1 MANLIDCIGN
11 TPVIRLGSVPKD
23 GRSKIW
29 AKLENLNPAGSIK
42 DRACIAMLRQA
53 ERENLIEPGKTT
65 VIEASS
71 GNTAIGIALCCRA
84 GGYDFTV
91 VVPGDTAKEKIQ
103 VIKAFKGQAVLTD
116 PSLRLRGSR
125 EKAREIERENP
136 DSYFLDQFKNTADIK
151 IHREE
156 TAKEI
161 KNQIPGRL
169 DAFVCGVGSGGT
181 VMGVGSELKKIYP
194 DLKVVVVEPTEC
206 PTLSE
211 GKEGPHGICG
221 ISPGFIPEKLDTGVI
236 DRIYAVST
244 QDARECAK
252 TLASEEGILV
262 GISSGACLSAALG
275 ISEELEDGGQVLVTF
290 CDSGEMYLGTDL
302 YD

>member
-11 TPVIRLGSVPKD
+11 TPVIRLGSVPKN

-29 AKLENLNPAGSIK
+29 AKLENFNPAGSIK

-53 ERENLIEPGKTT
+53 ERENLIEPGKTR

-71 GNTAIGIALCCRA
+71 GNTAIGLALCCRA

-91 VVPGDTAKEKIQ
+91 VMPANTAKEKIQ
-103 VIKAFKGQAVLTD
+103 VVKAFRGQVVLTD
-116 PSLRLRGSR
+116 PGLGLRGSR
-125 EKAREIERENP
+125 EKAREIGRESL
-136 DSYFLDQFKNTADIK
+136 DSYFLDQFQNTADIK

-181 VMGVGSELKKIYP
+181 VMGVGSELKEIYP
-194 DLKVVVVEPTEC
+194 GLKVVVVEPTEC

-211 GKEGPHGICG
+211 GKEGAHGICG
-221 ISPGFIPEKLDTGVI
+221 ISPGFVPEKLDTGVI

-244 QDARECAK
+244 EDARECAK
-252 TLASEEGILV
+252 ALASEEGILV

-275 ISEELEDGGQVLVTF
+275 ISEELEDDAQVLVTF

>member
-1 MANLIDCIGN
+1 MANLIDYIGD
-11 TPVIRLGSVPKD
+11 TPVIRLRSMPKD

-71 GNTAIGIALCCRA
+71 GNTAIGIALCCKA

-91 VVPGDTAKEKIQ
+91 VMPGDTAKEKIQ

-116 PSLRLRGSR
+116 PSLGLSGSR

-136 DSYFLDQFKNTADIK
+136 DSYFLDQFRNTADIE
-151 IHREE
+151 IHRKE

-194 DLKVVVVEPTEC
+194 DLKVVVVEPVEC

-211 GKEGPHGICG
+211 GKGGPHGICG
-221 ISPGFIPEKLDTGVI
+221 ISPGFVPEKLDTGVI
-236 DRIYAVST
+236 DRIYPVST
-244 QDARECAK
+244 EDARECAK
-252 TLASEEGILV
+252 ALASEEGILV

-275 ISEELEDGGQVLVTF
+275 VSEELRDGGQVLVTF

>member
-1 MANLIDCIGN
+1 MANLTDHIGN
-11 TPVIRLGSVPKD
+11 TPVIRLRSMPED

-42 DRACIAMLRQA
+42 DRACIAMLREA
-53 ERENLIEPGKTT
+53 EHENLIEPGKTT

-71 GNTAIGIALCCRA
+71 GNTAIGIALCCQA

-91 VVPGDTAKEKIQ
+91 VMPGDTAKEKIQ
-103 VIKAFKGQAVLTD
+103 VIKAFKGQVVLTD
-116 PSLRLRGSR
+116 PSVGLRGSR

-161 KNQIPGRL
+161 KNQIPGHL

-194 DLKVVVVEPTEC
+194 DLKVVVVEPAEC

-211 GKEGPHGICG
+211 GKEGLHGICG
-221 ISPGFIPEKLDTGVI
+221 ISPGFVPEKLDTGVI
-236 DRIYAVST
+236 DRFYAVST
-244 QDARECAK
+244 EDARACAK

-262 GISSGACLSAALG
+262 GISSGACLSAAIG
-275 ISEELEDGGQVLVTF
+275 ISEELRDGGQVLVTF

>member
-1 MANLIDCIGN
+1 MANLIDYIGD
-11 TPVIRLGSVPKD
+11 TPVIRLRSMPKD

-53 ERENLIEPGKTT
+53 EHENLIEPGKTT

-91 VVPGDTAKEKIQ
+91 VMPEDTAKEKIQ

-116 PSLRLRGSR
+116 PSLGLRGSR
-125 EKAREIERENP
+125 ERAREIERENP

-161 KNQIPGRL
+161 KNQIPGHL

-221 ISPGFIPEKLDTGVI
+221 ISPGFVPEKLDTGVI

-244 QDARECAK
+244 EDARACAK

-275 ISEELEDGGQVLVTF
+275 ISEELRDGGQVLVTF

>member
-11 TPVIRLGSVPKD
+11 TPVIRLRSVPKD

-91 VVPGDTAKEKIQ
+91 VMPENTAKEKIQ

-116 PSLRLRGSR
+116 PSLGLRGSR

-136 DSYFLDQFKNTADIK
+136 DSYFLDQFKNTADIE

-161 KNQIPGRL
+161 KNQIPGHL

-221 ISPGFIPEKLDTGVI
+221 ISPGFVPEKLDTGVI
-236 DRIYAVST
+236 DRICAVST
-244 QDARECAK
+244 EDARECAK

-275 ISEELEDGGQVLVTF
+275 ISGELRDGGQVLVTF

>member
-1 MANLIDCIGN
+1 MANLVDYIGD
-11 TPVIRLGSVPKD
+11 TPVIRLRSMPED

-84 GGYDFTV
+84 GGYGFTV
-91 VVPGDTAKEKIQ
+91 VMPGDTAKEKVQ

-116 PSLRLRGSR
+116 PDLGLSGSR

-136 DSYFLDQFKNTADIK
+136 DSYFLDQFRNTADIE
-151 IHREE
+151 IHRKE

-194 DLKVVVVEPTEC
+194 DLKVVVVEPVEC

-211 GKEGPHGICG
+211 GKGGPHGICG
-221 ISPGFIPEKLDTGVI
+221 ISPGFVPEKLDTGVI
-236 DRIYAVST
+236 DRIYPVST
-244 QDARECAK
+244 EEARECAK
-252 TLASEEGILV
+252 ALASEEGILV

-275 ISEELEDGGQVLVTF
+275 VSEELRDGGQMLVTF